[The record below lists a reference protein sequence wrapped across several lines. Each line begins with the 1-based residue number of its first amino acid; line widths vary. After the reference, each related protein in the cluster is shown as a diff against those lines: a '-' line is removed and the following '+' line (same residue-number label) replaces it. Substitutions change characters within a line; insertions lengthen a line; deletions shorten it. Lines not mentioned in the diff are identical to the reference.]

1 MSLHHNSPF
10 RAEIVGSFLRPDA
23 IKKARDAHHEG
34 RISHPELRAIE
45 DEEIRKG
52 LFKLGIE
59 VMPGS
64 AYVLRERVSSD
75 TRRWEKVIKTR
86 KMELQ

>member
-1 MSLHHNSPF
+1 MDWRTP
-10 RAEIVGSFLRPDA
+10 AEA
-23 IKKARDAHHEG
+23 IQVLTK
-34 RISHPELRAIE
+34 AIE
-45 DEEIRKG
+45 DTLKDEEIRKG

-64 AYVLRERVSSD
+64 ASVLRERVSSD